1 MAQQAMTTQ
10 TQRIGALKGEIL
22 KHAVPKEVLGR
33 YGVKKPMPK
42 NSSETIKFRRW
53 LPKGATTSTPNTW
66 SVDPA
71 THRLSEGETSVSDTI
86 IAQDINATLVEYG
99 FSYRWSNRVED
110 LYEDDVPPEIKR
122 LAGERMGLLLEMVR
136 WGVLKAGTNVF
147 RSGGVAARG
156 SITALITAGM
166 LRNIA
171 RSMESNLADPITG
184 ILDASVKI
192 GTLPVEEAFVV
203 VCHTDLIA
211 DLRAQLSGF
220 IHVSEY
226 GTRTTLPREIGSWEN
241 FRFVT
246 SPHLTPYLNAGT
258 TGTAN
263 TRLANGVANSAG
275 SELVDVY
282 PMIVL
287 GMEAFGDVALRGTN
301 AMKVNMIGASTPT
314 KDDIHGQRGILG
326 CQTYFTSVRLNE
338 GHMAVYEVAASYSVA

>member
-66 SVDPA
+66 NVDPA

-147 RSGGVAARG
+147 RAAGVSARS
-156 SITALITAGM
+156 SINGLISAGM

-171 RSMESNLADPITG
+171 RAMESNLADPITG

-246 SPHLTPYLNAGT
+246 SPHLSPYLQAGANEASAGT
-258 TGTAN
+258 
-263 TRLANGVANSAG
+263 RLSNGVQG
-275 SELVDVY
+275 SSNACDVY